1 MPEFDSLG
9 DAFFDISVISIGAD
23 SYYKRAAK
31 NQLAGSDI
39 RYQQKI
45 SKYPE
50 LGNRFKPLILE
61 STGGWH
67 PFSFNFLKTLA
78 DHIAARTNKTAKDS
92 LNALLTAA
100 SFCLQRH
107 QGTMLVRRCLGLL

>member
-45 SKYPE
+45 SKY
-50 LGNRFKPLILE
+50 
-61 STGGWH
+61 
-67 PFSFNFLKTLA
+67 
-78 DHIAARTNKTAKDS
+78 
-92 LNALLTAA
+92 
-100 SFCLQRH
+100 
-107 QGTMLVRRCLGLL
+107 